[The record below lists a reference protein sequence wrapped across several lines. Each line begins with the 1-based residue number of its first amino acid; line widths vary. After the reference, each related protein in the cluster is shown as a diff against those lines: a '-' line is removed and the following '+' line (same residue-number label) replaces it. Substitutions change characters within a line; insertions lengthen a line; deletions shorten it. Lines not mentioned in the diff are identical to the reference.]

1 VIDGRSAT
9 PWCPTLPRLANARY
23 FARADALHPS
33 LSFQTNKQLPIAA
46 ALQPDEGE
54 EPERGEKHNL
64 VETKK
69 KKTVSRNLTTQNN
82 RKLGFWIH
90 RKKKRYGSRCGKLLA
105 KRKKDNDI
113 GQWRGSWGPLG
124 RWRNKSKEQ
133 KQQRFSATTQKA
145 EEEKKKAKAKGS
157 MKKSLFSSLEF
168 TPPTLFSSHPRAS
181 FLPHSKKTNKK
192 GKKKTQHNTEKT
204 DFSKRKRVF
213 SLDRLTQYQN
223 IK

>member
-1 VIDGRSAT
+1 MFCQGWSS
-9 PWCPTLPRLANARY
+9 
-23 FARADALHPS
+23 LHPS
-33 LSFQTNKQLPIAA
+33 LSLQTNKQFPITAVAA
-46 ALQPDEGE
+46 ALEPDEEE
-54 EPERGEKHNL
+54 EPERVEKLNL

-69 KKTVSRNLTTQNN
+69 KKTVSRNQATQNN
-82 RKLGFWIH
+82 NNRTLGFWNH

-105 KRKKDNDI
+105 KRKKDNDKE
-113 GQWRGSWGPLG
+113 QWRGSWGALG

-133 KQQRFSATTQKA
+133 KQQRFSATTPKA

-157 MKKSLFSSLEF
+157 VKKSLFSSLEF
-168 TPPTLFSSHPRAS
+168 APPTLVSSHPRAR

-192 GKKKTQHNTEKT
+192 GKKKTQHNPEKT

-223 IK
+223 LK